1 MRKHERA
8 CLRLRKKARIAL
20 QTAFVAIEKAE
31 QEWRKTEDPQLHLEL
46 GKKLNWASK
55 YFCIIKEYYN
65 LCINTQYIKDLK
77 MYIKEIN
84 FALENLKMQFSDSA
98 AKKRI

>member
-55 YFCIIKEYYN
+55 HFCIM
-65 LCINTQYIKDLK
+65 KD
-77 MYIKEIN
+77 
-84 FALENLKMQFSDSA
+84 FSLISPLLNVF
-98 AKKRI
+98 